1 MRLSSLDPS
10 KVLKVLGYKLYAEWK
25 IFGIFLG
32 IDAFLLDTIK
42 KTYTAPKDCFIEVI
56 MKWLMKEEGTGGKE
70 RTWQSILEAVKLA
83 SAESVYDEIYLNLE
97 ELDMPFH

>member
-1 MRLSSLDPS
+1 
-10 KVLKVLGYKLYAEWK
+10 
-25 IFGIFLG
+25 
-32 IDAFLLDTIK
+32 
-42 KTYTAPKDCFIEVI
+42 